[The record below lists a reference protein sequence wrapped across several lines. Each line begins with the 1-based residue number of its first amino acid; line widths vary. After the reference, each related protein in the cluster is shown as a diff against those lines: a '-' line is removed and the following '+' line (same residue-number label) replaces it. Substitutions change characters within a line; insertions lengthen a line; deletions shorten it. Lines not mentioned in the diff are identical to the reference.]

1 MRIFHAFS
9 GLPPDARGAAVA
21 LGNFDGVHRGH
32 AAVIAAA
39 AEAAHGRGIPL
50 AALTFEPHPREV
62 FRPSDPP
69 FRLTLAEAKAEALAA
84 LGVELLYEL
93 RFDLAFSRMPAEAF
107 IDTVLAEGLGAR
119 HLACGPDFH
128 FGHKRTG
135 TAALL
140 ATLGPAHGMGVSI
153 VPEAA
158 APDGLTWSSTAV
170 RDALKAGDCARAA
183 AILGRAWEIRGRVVR
198 GSALGRTLG
207 FPTANIPLGR
217 HLAPR
222 FGIYAVEAGLVDAAG
237 QVAWHPGVASLGLRP
252 TVNPLPE
259 PLLEVH
265 LFDLAA
271 DLYGA
276 AMRVRLHAFL
286 RDEARFETLE
296 ALVAQMHQDA
306 TQARAL
312 LASGLSGRGCGAR
325 L

>member
-1 MRIFHAFS
+1 VGHLRAVRIFHAFA

-62 FRPSDPP
+62 FRPADPP

-84 LGVELLYEL
+84 LGVEILYQL
-93 RFDLAFSRMPAEAF
+93 PFDLAFSRMPAETF
-107 IDTVLAEGLGAR
+107 IDVVLAEGLGAR
-119 HLACGPDFH
+119 HLVCGPDFH

-135 TAALL
+135 TPALL

-158 APDGLTWSSTAV
+158 APDGLAWSSTAV

-183 AILGRAWEIRGRVVR
+183 AILGRVWEIRGTVVR
-198 GSALGRTLG
+198 GAALGRTLG

-217 HLAPR
+217 HLVPR
-222 FGIYAVEAGLVDAAG
+222 LGIYAVEAGVISG
-237 QVAWHPGVASLGLRP
+237 QGEVAWHPGVASLGLRP

-265 LFDLAA
+265 LFDFAG

-306 TQARAL
+306 TLARGL
-312 LASGLSGRGCGAR
+312 LAGD
-325 L
+325 

>member
-1 MRIFHAFS
+1 VRIFRDFT
-9 GLPPDARGAAVA
+9 GLLPDARGAAVA

-39 AEAAHGRGIPL
+39 AEAAHGRAMPL

-62 FRPSDPP
+62 FRPHDPP

-84 LGVELLYEL
+84 LGVELLYQL
-93 RFDLAFSRMPAEAF
+93 PFDLAFSRMPAETF
-107 IDTVLAEGLGAR
+107 IDAVLAEGLGAR
-119 HLACGPDFH
+119 HLVCGPDFH
-128 FGHKRTG
+128 FGHRRTG
-135 TAALL
+135 TPALL

-158 APDGLTWSSTAV
+158 APDGLIWSSTAV

-183 AILGRAWEIRGRVVR
+183 AILGRLWEIRGTVAR
-198 GSALGRTLG
+198 GAALGRTLG

-222 FGIYAVEAGLVDAAG
+222 LGIYAVEAGLVGADG
-237 QVAWHPGVASLGLRP
+237 EIDWRPGVASLGLRP

-265 LFDLAA
+265 LFDVAA

-286 RDEARFETLE
+286 RDEARFETLD
-296 ALVAQMHQDA
+296 ALVAQMRRDA
-306 TQARAL
+306 AEARAL
-312 LASGLSGRGCGAR
+312 LART
-325 L
+325 

>member
-1 MRIFHAFS
+1 MRIFHQFS
-9 GLPPDARGAAVA
+9 GLPPDGRGAAVA

-39 AEAAHGRGIPL
+39 AEAAHARGMPL

-62 FRPSDPP
+62 FRPADPP

-84 LGVELLYEL
+84 LGVELLYEIP
-93 RFDLAFSRMPAEAF
+93 FDLAFSRMPAETF

-128 FGHKRTG
+128 FGHRRTG
-135 TAALL
+135 TPALL

-158 APDGLTWSSTAV
+158 APEGLAWSSTAV

-183 AILGRAWEIRGRVVR
+183 AILGRAWEIRGTVAR
-198 GSALGRTLG
+198 GAALGRTLG

-222 FGIYAVEAGLVDAAG
+222 LGIYAVEAGVIG
-237 QVAWHPGVASLGLRP
+237 TGGEVTWRPGVASLGLRP

-259 PLLEVH
+259 PLLEVY

-276 AMRVRLHAFL
+276 TMRVRLHAFL

-296 ALVAQMHQDA
+296 ALVAQMRQDA
-306 TQARAL
+306 TRARAL
-312 LASGLSGRGCGAR
+312 LAGC
-325 L
+325 

>member
-1 MRIFHAFS
+1 MRIFQDFV
-9 GLPPDARGAAVA
+9 GLPRDARGAAVA

-62 FRPSDPP
+62 FRPADPP

-84 LGVELLYEL
+84 LGVEILYQIP
-93 RFDLAFSRMPAEAF
+93 FDLAFSRMPAETF
-107 IDTVLAEGLGAR
+107 IDAVLAEGLGAR

-135 TAALL
+135 NPALL
-140 ATLGPAHGMGVSI
+140 ATLGPAHGMGVSV

-158 APDGLTWSSTAV
+158 SPDGLAWSSTAV

-183 AILGRAWEIRGRVVR
+183 AILGRAWEIRGTVAR
-198 GSALGRTLG
+198 GAALGRTLG
-207 FPTANIPLGR
+207 FPTANLPLGR

-222 FGIYAVEAGLVDAAG
+222 LGIYAVEAGIARAG
-237 QVAWHPGVASLGLRP
+237 RAIDWRPGVASLGLRP
-252 TVNPLPE
+252 TVNPVPV

-265 LFDLAA
+265 LFDFASE
-271 DLYGA
+271 LYGA
-276 AMRVRLHAFL
+276 ALRVRLHAFL

-296 ALVAQMHQDA
+296 ALVAQMHRDA
-306 TQARAL
+306 AEARAL
-312 LASGLSGRGCGAR
+312 LTGG
-325 L
+325 

>member
-1 MRIFHAFS
+1 MRIFDRFDA
-9 GLPPDARGAAVA
+9 LPPDARGAAVA

-32 AAVIAAA
+32 AAVVAAA

-69 FRLTLAEAKAEALAA
+69 FRLTLAEAKIEALAA
-84 LGVELLYEL
+84 LGVEILYQL
-93 RFDLAFSRMPAEAF
+93 PFDLAFSRMPAETF
-107 IDTVLAEGLGAR
+107 IDAVLAGGLGAR

-135 TAALL
+135 NPALL

-158 APDGLTWSSTAV
+158 ADGLAWSSSAV

-183 AILGRAWEIRGRVVR
+183 AILGRVWEIWGTVVR
-198 GSALGRTLG
+198 GAALGRTLG
-207 FPTANIPLGR
+207 FPTANLPLGR

-222 FGIYAVEAGLVDAAG
+222 LGIYAVEAGPAG
-237 QVAWHPGVASLGLRP
+237 ADGEVAWRPGVASLGLRP

-265 LFDLAA
+265 LFDADA
-271 DLYGA
+271 DLYGQA
-276 AMRVRLHAFL
+276 LRVRLHAFL

-296 ALVAQMHQDA
+296 ALVAQMHRDA
-306 TQARAL
+306 AEARAV
-312 LASGLSGRGCGAR
+312 LAGG
-325 L
+325 

>member
-1 MRIFHAFS
+1 MRIFQQFS
-9 GLPPDARGAAVA
+9 GLPADARGAAVA

-62 FRPSDPP
+62 FRPADPP

-84 LGVELLYEL
+84 LGVELLYQL
-93 RFDLAFSRMPAEAF
+93 PFDLAFSRMPAETF
-107 IDTVLAEGLGAR
+107 IDAVLAEGLGAR

-128 FGHKRTG
+128 FGHRRTG
-135 TAALL
+135 TPALL

-158 APDGLTWSSTAV
+158 APDGLVWSSTAV

-183 AILGRAWEIRGRVVR
+183 AILGRAWEIRGTVAR
-198 GSALGRTLG
+198 GAALGRTLG

-217 HLAPR
+217 HLVPR
-222 FGIYAVEAGLVDAAG
+222 LGIYAVEAGVIGLEGEV
-237 QVAWHPGVASLGLRP
+237 VWWPGVASLGLRP

-265 LFDLAA
+265 LFDVAP
-271 DLYGA
+271 DLYGT
-276 AMRVRLHAFL
+276 AMRVRLRAFL
-286 RDEARFETLE
+286 RDEARFETLD
-296 ALVAQMHQDA
+296 ALVTQMRRDA
-306 TQARAL
+306 ADARAL
-312 LASGLSGRGCGAR
+312 LAGG
-325 L
+325 